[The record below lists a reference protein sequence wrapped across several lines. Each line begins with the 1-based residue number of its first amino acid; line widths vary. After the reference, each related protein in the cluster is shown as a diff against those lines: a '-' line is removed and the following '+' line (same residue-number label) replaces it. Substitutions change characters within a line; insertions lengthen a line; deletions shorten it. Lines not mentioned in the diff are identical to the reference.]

1 MSVLLYLH
9 TLSVLFFFF
18 FKQKTAYEMR
28 ISDWSSDVCSSDLQ
42 TKNDVVTLKKCL
54 QKGFQRPFE
63 MAQIDAL
70 VDDKAFDLMEHRRMR
85 RVTVGTIN
93 PARRDDANRRFLPGH
108 RADLH
113 GRSMSAQ
120 QHAMPVA
127 LVREI
132 ECVVHRQRGMGLRDV
147 KRTEIVPVIINLR
160 SRDRKGVVKGKSVAV
175 RVVTG

>member
-1 MSVLLYLH
+1 
-9 TLSVLFFFF
+9 
-18 FKQKTAYEMR
+18 
-28 ISDWSSDVCSSDLQ
+28 
-42 TKNDVVTLKKCL
+42 
-54 QKGFQRPFE
+54 

-132 ECVVHRQRGMGLRDV
+132 ECVVHRTRGM
-147 KRTEIVPVIINLR
+147 R
-160 SRDRKGVVKGKSVAV
+160 SEEHQSELQSLMRISYAV
-175 RVVTG
+175 FCLKKK

>member
-1 MSVLLYLH
+1 ML
-9 TLSVLFFFF
+9 FFF

-28 ISDWSSDVCSSDLQ
+28 ISDWSSDVCSSDLRITDIDLHRRFSEGEITGPQ

-93 PARRDDANRRFLPGH
+93 PARRDDANRRFLPGP

-113 GRSMSAQ
+113 GRKIGRA
-120 QHAMPVA
+120 HV
-127 LVREI
+127 
-132 ECVVHRQRGMGLRDV
+132 
-147 KRTEIVPVIINLR
+147 
-160 SRDRKGVVKGKSVAV
+160 
-175 RVVTG
+175 

>member
-1 MSVLLYLH
+1 
-9 TLSVLFFFF
+9 
-18 FKQKTAYEMR
+18 
-28 ISDWSSDVCSSDLQ
+28 
-42 TKNDVVTLKKCL
+42 
-54 QKGFQRPFE
+54 

-132 ECVVHRQRGMGLRDV
+132 ECVVHSTRGLGLRDV
-147 KRTEIVPVIINLR
+147 KRTEIVPVILNLR
-160 SRDRKGVVKGKSVAV
+160 DRRSELYGKGVSVSLD
-175 RVVTG
+175 RGGGRLLKKKKKRN